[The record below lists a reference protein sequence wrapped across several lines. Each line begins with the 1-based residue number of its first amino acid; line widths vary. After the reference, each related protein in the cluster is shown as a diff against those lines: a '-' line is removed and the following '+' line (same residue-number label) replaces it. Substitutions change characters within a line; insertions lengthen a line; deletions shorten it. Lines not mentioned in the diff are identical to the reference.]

1 VRRHSQTPR
10 TDTKKL
16 HKLNFLSFISQQTL
30 RQHKLPDPC
39 HHLIYSTTL
48 KSEARTCQLLIATE
62 EKTSN
67 PTQRCSLSSCLS
79 CLLLTTFCPPKTASS
94 PTYVLSSRS
103 WLPPKA
109 FFVLAFFTQIT
120 FPHHSS
126 MRRHISSSIRGHPSQ
141 FPARTQTPKHPMQTK
156 SPLALMEP
164 RFAVT
169 DQLRR
174 QNSS

>member
-1 VRRHSQTPR
+1 VHRHSQTPQ
-10 TDTKKL
+10 TDTKGL
-16 HKLNFLSFISQQTL
+16 HKLNFLSFISQKTL

-39 HHLIYSTTL
+39 HHLICSTTL
-48 KSEARTCQLLIATE
+48 KSEARTCQSLIAAE

-67 PTQRCSLSSCLS
+67 LTQRCSLSLCLS
-79 CLLLTTFCPPKTASS
+79 CLSLATFSPPKTASF
-94 PTYVLSSRS
+94 PTYLLSSRS
-103 WLPPKA
+103 WLPPEA
-109 FFVLAFFTQIT
+109 FFILAFFTQIT
-120 FPHHSS
+120 SPHHSS
-126 MRRHISSSIRGHPSQ
+126 MRRRISSSIRRHPSQ